1 MIATESYIDENGQVI
16 IDGQPLQ
23 FVRRPQNLKAAPS
36 RHRKQP
42 EQLDQ
47 KAYIRS
53 FADAAA
59 SILVLMAA
67 ITAMGVLLAIIKY

>member
-23 FVRRPQNLKAAPS
+23 FVRRPQNLKAATR

-59 SILVLMAA
+59 SLLVLMAA
-67 ITAMGVLLAIIKY
+67 ITAMGVALAIIKY

>member
-1 MIATESYIDENGQVI
+1 MIATKSYIDTNGQVI
-16 IDGQPLQ
+16 VDGQPLQ
-23 FVRRPQNLKAAPS
+23 FVRRPQNLKAKPS
-36 RHRKQP
+36 RHRNQP

-53 FADAAA
+53 FAYAAA
-59 SILVLMAA
+59 SLLLLMAA